1 MGSTGVVLRVVVVV
15 WAEAWEEGEDA
26 GEELEEEEEE
36 ETKEAAS
43 LRRMVFQLWE
53 SATGSEPWESAVET
67 S

>member
-15 WAEAWEEGEDA
+15 WAEAWEEGEEA
-26 GEELEEEEEE
+26 GEELDEEEE

>member
-15 WAEAWEEGEDA
+15 EAWEDGEDA
-26 GEELEEEEEE
+26 GVELEEEEEG
-36 ETKEAAS
+36 EAES
-43 LRRMVFQLWE
+43 LCRMVFQAWE